1 MGLLLAYIVRNL
13 WVRRLTTALTALGMA
28 LVVFVFAAVLMLDAG
43 LRRTLAGTG
52 SPDNAILIRQGVQT
66 EIQSGVSRE
75 QAALIE
81 TLPGVARGA
90 AGEPL
95 VSKEI
100 VVLIGKPKR
109 GDTRPQNIVTRG
121 TSVVGMAI
129 RPQVRLIEGRWFV
142 PGAHE
147 IVVGKSVAREF
158 EGLGLGELTRFAGRD
173 WRVVG
178 IFDAG
183 ATGFNSEAWGD
194 VEQLGQA
201 FRRLAYSSVI
211 VRLTHPDAL
220 ERLRAA
226 VEADVRLKL
235 DVKRE
240 PDFYEEQSRALSTFL
255 NVLGL
260 ALSAIFSIG
269 AVIGAAI
276 TMYAAVANRVAEI
289 GTLRALGFRRGAILA
304 AFLGEAMLLALV
316 GGVVGLAAASTL
328 QAFTVSTLNF
338 TSFSQLAFGFHLT
351 PAIAAQALGFAL
363 LMGFVGGFLPALR
376 AARLGIVEAL
386 RAG

>member
-1 MGLLLAYIVRNL
+1 MKLPLAYIARNL
-13 WVRRLTTALTALGMA
+13 WVRRLTTTLTALGMA

-43 LRRTLAGTG
+43 LKRTLAGTG
-52 SPDNAILIRQGVQT
+52 SPENAILIRQGVQT
-66 EIQSGVSRE
+66 EIQSGVARE

-100 VVLIGKPKR
+100 VALIGKPKR

-121 TSVVGMAI
+121 TGAVGIAI
-129 RPQVRLIEGRWFV
+129 RPDVRLIEGRWFT
-142 PGAHE
+142 PGANE
-147 IVVGKSVAREF
+147 IVVGRSVAREF
-158 EGLGLGELTRFAGRD
+158 EGMGLGESTRFAGRD

-178 IFDAG
+178 VFDAG
-183 ATGFNSEAWGD
+183 ATGFDSEAWAD
-194 VEQLGQA
+194 AEQLAQA
-201 FRRLAYSSVI
+201 FRRLAWSSVI
-211 VRLTHPDAL
+211 VRLTEPGALDAL
-220 ERLRAA
+220 RAT

-260 ALSAIFSIG
+260 ALSVIFSVG

-276 TMYAAVANRVAEI
+276 TMYAAVANRVGEI
-289 GTLRALGFRRGAILA
+289 GTLRALGFQRSAILT
-304 AFLGEAMLLALV
+304 AFLAESLLLALV
-316 GGVVGLAAASTL
+316 GGVAGLAAASTL
-328 QAFTVSTLNF
+328 QTFTVSTLNF

-351 PAIAAQALGFAL
+351 PAIAVQALVFAA
-363 LMGFVGGFLPALR
+363 LMGLVGGFLPALR
-376 AARLGIVEAL
+376 AARLEIVEAL
-386 RAG
+386 RAA

>member
-1 MGLLLAYIVRNL
+1 MNLPIAYIARNL
-13 WVRRLTTALTALGMA
+13 WVRRLTTTLTALGMA

-43 LRRTLAGTG
+43 LKRTLAGTG

-109 GDTRPQNIVTRG
+109 GDSRPQNIVTRG
-121 TSVVGMAI
+121 TSPVGVAI
-129 RPQVRLIEGRWFV
+129 RPDVRLVEGRWFAA
-142 PGAHE
+142 GANE
-147 IVVGKSVAREF
+147 IVVGKSVARTF
-158 EGLGLGELTRFAGRD
+158 EGMGLGESTRFAGRD

-178 IFDAG
+178 VFDAG
-183 ATGFNSEAWGD
+183 ATGFDSEAWGD

-201 FRRLAYSSVI
+201 FRRTAYSSVI
-211 VRLTHPDAL
+211 LRLDDRAAFDG
-220 ERLRAA
+220 LRAA

-260 ALSAIFSIG
+260 ALSVIFSIG

-276 TMYAAVANRVAEI
+276 TMYAAVANRVGEI
-289 GTLRALGFRRGAILA
+289 GTLRALGFRRSAILL
-304 AFLGEAMLLALV
+304 AFLGEALLLALV
-316 GGVVGLAAASTL
+316 GGVAGLAAASAL
-328 QAFTVSTLNF
+328 QTVTVSTLNF

-351 PAIAAQALGFAL
+351 PAIVVQALVFAA
-363 LMGFVGGFLPALR
+363 LMGLVGGFLPALR
-376 AARLGIVEAL
+376 AARLEIVEAL
-386 RAG
+386 RAS

>member
-316 GGVVGLAAASTL
+316 GGIVGLAAASTL

>member
-1 MGLLLAYIVRNL
+1 MKLPLAYIARNL
-13 WVRRLTTALTALGMA
+13 WVRRLTTTLTALGMA

-43 LRRTLAGTG
+43 LKRTLAGTG
-52 SPDNAILIRQGVQT
+52 SPENAILIRQGVQT
-66 EIQSGVSRE
+66 EIQSGVARE

-100 VVLIGKPKR
+100 VALIGKPKR

-121 TSVVGMAI
+121 TGAVGIAI
-129 RPQVRLIEGRWFV
+129 RPDVRLIEGRWFT
-142 PGAHE
+142 PGANE
-147 IVVGKSVAREF
+147 IAVGKSVAREF
-158 EGLGLGELTRFAGRD
+158 EGLGLGESTRFAGRD

-178 IFDAG
+178 VFDAG
-183 ATGFNSEAWGD
+183 ATGFDSEAWAD
-194 VEQLGQA
+194 AEQLAQA
-201 FRRLAYSSVI
+201 FRRLAWSSVI
-211 VRLTHPDAL
+211 VRLTEPGALDAL
-220 ERLRAA
+220 RAT

-260 ALSAIFSIG
+260 ALSVIFSVG

-276 TMYAAVANRVAEI
+276 TMYAAVANRVGEI
-289 GTLRALGFRRGAILA
+289 GTLRALGFQRSAILT
-304 AFLGEAMLLALV
+304 AFLAESLLLALV
-316 GGVVGLAAASTL
+316 GGVAGLAAASTL
-328 QAFTVSTLNF
+328 QTFTVSTLNF

-351 PAIAAQALGFAL
+351 PAIAVQALLFAA
-363 LMGFVGGFLPALR
+363 LMGLVGGFLPALR
-376 AARLGIVEAL
+376 AARLEIVEAL
-386 RAG
+386 RAA

>member
-1 MGLLLAYIVRNL
+1 MNLPLAYIARNL
-13 WVRRLTTALTALGMA
+13 WVRRLTTTLTALGMA

-43 LRRTLAGTG
+43 LKRTLAGTG

-90 AGEPL
+90 RGEPL

-109 GDTRPQNIVTRG
+109 GDSRPQNIVTRG
-121 TSVVGMAI
+121 TSPVGIAI
-129 RPQVRLIEGRWFV
+129 RPDVRLSEGRWFT
-142 PGAHE
+142 PGANE
-147 IVVGKSVAREF
+147 IVVGKSVARTF
-158 EGLGLGELTRFAGRD
+158 EGMALGESTRFAGRD

-178 IFDAG
+178 VFDAG
-183 ATGFNSEAWGD
+183 ATGFDSEAWGD

-211 VRLTHPDAL
+211 VRLDDRTAFDG
-220 ERLRAA
+220 LRAA

-260 ALSAIFSIG
+260 ALSVIFSIG

-276 TMYAAVANRVAEI
+276 TMYAAVANRVGEI
-289 GTLRALGFRRGAILA
+289 GTLRALGFRRSAILT
-304 AFLGEAMLLALV
+304 AFLGEALLLALV
-316 GGVVGLAAASTL
+316 GGVAGLAAASLL
-328 QAFTVSTLNF
+328 QTVTVSTLNF

-351 PAIAAQALGFAL
+351 PAIVVQALVFAAF
-363 LMGFVGGFLPALR
+363 MGLVGGFLPALR
-376 AARLGIVEAL
+376 AARLEIVEAL
-386 RAG
+386 RAN